1 MSRVNGT
8 CLCSFGL
15 LPSVRREFPEDG
27 VGQLASAD
35 GPSAWGSWG
44 GEPHQPR
51 PRGPQ
56 GLETRLPCDQ
66 INSLWTA
73 GSEGGFGALKLSV
86 AFWGALFGFVGSLSD
101 VTSNSP
107 HMLNPDHKLRTLH
120 RGDPPQ
126 SLGKGLCPAS
136 WGVRGAVSRVLG
148 LRGVGTAC
156 HPDAPPPLSLPSE

>member
-27 VGQLASAD
+27 VGRLASAD

-107 HMLNPDHKLRTLH
+107 HMLNPDHKLPHAGPCTGVIPHSLWARVFAL
-120 RGDPPQ
+120 PP
-126 SLGKGLCPAS
+126 
-136 WGVRGAVSRVLG
+136 GVLEG
-148 LRGVGTAC
+148 
-156 HPDAPPPLSLPSE
+156 P